1 MQKNNH
7 LTNTVRRIPHG
18 GFSAAPLTVSKVA
31 DEFMEICCMRGS
43 RSGKER
49 QLMERTLARSRESR
63 DGLYMFVAALIRTW
77 AGQNDIEAADGS
89 GYVIEHCRNI
99 CDRMGW
105 VPFHDEECQPA
116 GNGGNKR
123 NVG

>member
-7 LTNTVRRIPHG
+7 LTNAVCGIPRG
-18 GFSAAPLTVSKVA
+18 SFPVTPLPASRVA
-31 DEFMEICCMRGS
+31 DEFMEICCMKSS

-63 DGLYMFVAALIRTW
+63 DGLYMFVVSLIRTW

-89 GYVIEHCRNI
+89 GYVIECCRNI
-99 CDRMGW
+99 CDYMGW
-105 VPFHDEECQPA
+105 VPLFDDECQSA
-116 GNGGNKR
+116 GNGGDKR